1 MKSVAKLMF
10 GALLEPRF
18 YSLFG
23 VVLLL
28 VASVFLSSDQFT
40 VTSTWAKRIVTI
52 QHDPIIYWGAEC
64 AIALIGALLL
74 VGVIYCERKSPR

>member
-28 VASVFLSSDQFT
+28 VASVFLSSDQFA
-40 VTSTWAKRIVTI
+40 VTSKGAKPIVTR
-52 QHDPIIYWGAEC
+52 QHNPVIYWGPK
-64 AIALIGALLL
+64 
-74 VGVIYCERKSPR
+74 VQSR

>member
-40 VTSTWAKRIVTI
+40 VTSNGAKRIVTR
-52 QHDPIIYWGAEC
+52 QHDPVIYWGTEG
-64 AIALIGALLL
+64 AIAFIGALLL
-74 VGVIYCERKSPR
+74 AGGIYFERKSPR